1 MPGALDGIRVIDL
14 SQMIASPYCTQ
25 MLADLG
31 ADVIKVE
38 RPGIP
43 RDGFSPSFE
52 RDGEQVSISGV
63 FLGHNRNKRAV
74 ALDLSNA
81 QAKVVLEDLL
91 RTSDVVVENYSHRTR
106 TMLGVT
112 EEWGWS
118 VRPELVWASLT
129 GLGRTGPEAH
139 RNGWDYLAQARGG
152 WMSITGEP
160 DGPPM
165 KAGNSLVDY
174 YAGLHLCVGI
184 MAALRHRERTG
195 EGQLV
200 DVSLL
205 DSIVPVLDG
214 FPMWHSIGG
223 IVTQRNGHFH
233 PIKQPGYAMFSCKDG
248 DMVLGAAGP
257 ALGRLLEDVMQ
268 RPDLL
273 DVPQFVDM
281 EAYTKFAE
289 GVIVEIRTWMGQ
301 RTREEAGALLDAQ
314 RVPFE
319 PVRDLGEIWDDP
331 QLQARNMFWEYDYPP
346 LGKIK
351 TIGSPLHLSKTP
363 VEFRMPPPASGE
375 HNFEVLQEVLGY
387 DDERVAELAVAGV
400 FEVYED

>member
-1 MPGALDGIRVIDL
+1 MSGALDGIRVIDL
-14 SQMIASPYCTQ
+14 SQMIAAPYCTQ

-52 RDGEQVSISGV
+52 HNGEQVSISGV
-63 FLGHNRNKRAV
+63 FLGHNRNKRALS
-74 ALDLSNA
+74 LDLSKPEA
-81 QAKVVLEDLL
+81 RAVLEDLL
-91 RTSDVVVENYSHRTR
+91 RVSDVVVENYSQRTR
-106 TMLGVT
+106 TILGMT

-118 VRPELVWASLT
+118 IRPDLVWASLT

-184 MAALRHRERTG
+184 LAALRHREHTG
-195 EGQLV
+195 EGQLI

-214 FPMWHSIGG
+214 FPMWYSIGG
-223 IVTQRNGHFH
+223 IVPPRSGHFH
-233 PIKQPGYAMFSCKDG
+233 PIKQPGYAMFGCKDG
-248 DMVLGAAGP
+248 NLVLGAAGP
-257 ALGRLLEDVMQ
+257 ALGRLLKDVMQ

-273 DVPQFVDM
+273 VVQPFTNV
-281 EAYTKFAE
+281 EAYIEYAN
-289 GVIVEIRTWMGQ
+289 GVVEEIRGWIGQ
-301 RTREEAGALLDAQ
+301 LTRDEAGALLDEH
-314 RVPFE
+314 RVPYE
-319 PVRDLGEIWDDP
+319 RVRDLGEIWDDP
-331 QLQARNMFWEYDYPP
+331 QLQARNMFWQYDYPP
-346 LGKIK
+346 LGNIN
-351 TIGSPLHLSKTP
+351 TIGSPVHLSKTP
-363 VEFRMPPPASGE
+363 AEFRLPPPQSGE
-375 HNFEVLQEVLGY
+375 HNLQVLEELLDY
-387 DDERVAELAVAGV
+387 DDDRLAALAVAGV
-400 FEVYED
+400 FETYDD